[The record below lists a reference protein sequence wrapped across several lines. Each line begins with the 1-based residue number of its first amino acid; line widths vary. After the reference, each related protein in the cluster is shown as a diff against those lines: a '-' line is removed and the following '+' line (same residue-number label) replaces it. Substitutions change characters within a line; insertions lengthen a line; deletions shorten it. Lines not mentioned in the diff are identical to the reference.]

1 LKTEHETWGIT
12 GLGGGQVFNL
22 WGSNPTGVPRA
33 QAVAMAGAGT
43 YAAAGRGN
51 LAYALNLRKPA
62 QGLLQGHGQPKDAWK
77 GMQTGTY

>member
-1 LKTEHETWGIT
+1 
-12 GLGGGQVFNL
+12 
-22 WGSNPTGVPRA
+22 
-33 QAVAMAGAGT
+33 MAGAGT

-62 QGLLQGHGQPKDAWK
+62 QGLLQGDGQPKDAWK